1 MKVHKKY
8 SIIGWCILMEL
19 SERQE
24 KILEIVKEFG
34 PITGEKIA
42 DLLCVTRAALRPDLA
57 VLTMSGFLEAK
68 PRVGYTFKTQAVDNE
83 VKRMLNQYR
92 VGDVQS
98 MPVVLK
104 ESCSIYDAI
113 VTLFVQDTGTIFII
127 DDNNYLTG
135 VVSRKDFLKTTLGQA
150 DICKMPV
157 SVIMTRMPNVILCTA
172 DETVV
177 EAVKKIVEQEIDSLP
192 VVKYHLDADG
202 EEKPQV
208 VGKITKTNIARLF
221 LDLASKSI
229 EGG

>member
-1 MKVHKKY
+1 MVY
-8 SIIGWCILMEL
+8 FVEL
-19 SERQE
+19 NERQE
-24 KILEIVKEFG
+24 KILEIVKEYG

-68 PRVGYTFKTQAVDNE
+68 PRVGYTFKTEAVDNE
-83 VKRMLNQYR
+83 IQRILNHYR

-127 DDNNYLTG
+127 DDHNFLTG

-150 DICKMPV
+150 DIHKMPV
-157 SVIMTRMPNVILCTA
+157 SVIMTRMPNIITTTT

-177 EAVKKIVEQEIDSLP
+177 DAVKKIVEQEIDSLP
-192 VVKYHLDADG
+192 VVKYLLDQEG
-202 EEKPQV
+202 EERPEV
-208 VGKITKTNIARLF
+208 VGKLTKTNIARLF
-221 LDLASKSI
+221 LDLASRHN
-229 EGG
+229 ERG

>member
-1 MKVHKKY
+1 
-8 SIIGWCILMEL
+8 MEL
-19 SERQE
+19 NERQE

-68 PRVGYTFKTQAVDNE
+68 PRVGYTFKTEAVDNE
-83 VKRMLNQYR
+83 IKRLLNQYR

-98 MPVVLK
+98 MPVILK

-113 VTLFVQDTGTIFII
+113 VTLFVEDTGTIFII
-127 DDNNYLTG
+127 DEHNYLSG

-150 DICKMPV
+150 DIHKMPV
-157 SVIMTRMPNVILCTA
+157 SVIMTRMPNIVTTTM

-192 VVKYHLDADG
+192 VVKCHIDQEG
-202 EEKPQV
+202 EERLEV
-208 VGKITKTNIARLF
+208 TGKLTKTNIARLF
-221 LDLASKSI
+221 LDLASSHN
-229 EGG
+229 ERG